1 MPEHGGAVAV
11 SSAQV
16 SATISPTGQP
26 LPKGPTGTDTSRAF
40 PVSSKVI
47 ASASNG
53 QKTLPPKSAQLTA
66 HLQQL
71 SLRMNFLR
79 EGGRGARVSVIA

>member
-1 MPEHGGAVAV
+1 MAEHGGGVSV
-11 SSAQV
+11 SSSVV
-16 SATISPTGQP
+16 SATLNSAGQP

-79 EGGRGARVSVIA
+79 EGGRGANVSIIT